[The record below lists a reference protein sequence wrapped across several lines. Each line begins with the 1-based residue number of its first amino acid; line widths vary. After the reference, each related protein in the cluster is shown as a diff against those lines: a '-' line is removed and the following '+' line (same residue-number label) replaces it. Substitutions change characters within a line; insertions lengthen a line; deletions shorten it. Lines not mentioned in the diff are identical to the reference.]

1 MIRKCV
7 ALIVPARLSEDVRLE
22 TIDTRQGTMQA
33 LFGVDLECVE
43 HGDWHVYLTAG
54 SAGTNVRAGHLL
66 HDAGL
71 DLHVATTAVFLGR
84 AEHHN
89 DDTHVPLH
97 LIRRAESL
105 FGIHLEGSAQPAA

>member
-7 ALIVPARLSEDVRLE
+7 ALIVPARLSEDVGLV
-22 TIDTRQGTMQA
+22 TIDTRQGSMQA
-33 LFGVDLECVE
+33 LFGVDECVE
-43 HGDWHVYLTAG
+43 RGDWHVYLTAG
-54 SAGTNVRAGHLL
+54 PAGTNVRAEQLL

-84 AEHHN
+84 ADHN

-105 FGIHLEGSAQPAA
+105 LGVRLEGSAQPAA